1 MIEKYEKIQSAL
13 ISNSNNNA
21 SLNQP
26 EVAAAKNIYDVFA
39 KTKSKILKN
48 WKIWKRKKKN

>member
-48 WKIWKRKKKN
+48 